1 MRHLIE
7 AARAKGLDKIAIAYG
22 VTALAGVQAA
32 SIAAPTYAWAPWVLQ
47 LIIFSALL
55 GLPAVLIGA
64 WAQRVHAETGS
75 ALKPSRTDLHV
86 LATLSVGALILG
98 AAVFWAFWPRT
109 SLPPS
114 PTETIV
120 TAPPP
125 NSLAVLPFA
134 NLGAKANDYFADG
147 IADELL

>member
-22 VTALAGVQAA
+22 VTAWAVVQAA

-64 WAQRVHAETGS
+64 WAQRVRSETGS

-86 LATLSVGALILG
+86 LAMLGMSALVAG
-98 AAVFWAFWPRT
+98 AAGLWAFR
-109 SLPPS
+109 
-114 PTETIV
+114 
-120 TAPPP
+120 APPHFP
-125 NSLAVLPFA
+125 P
-134 NLGAKANDYFADG
+134 
-147 IADELL
+147 